1 MTNKDLSLLPSE
13 VITLVGR
20 ENLDQLNPFGQ
31 RAVVA
36 SLLEMYLQ
44 EGLDWMTENK
54 EQLIRNILILNRM

>member
-1 MTNKDLSLLPSE
+1 MTNKDLSRLPSE

-36 SLLEMYLQ
+36 SLLEMYLK
-44 EGLDWMTENK
+44 EGLDWMRENK
-54 EQLIRNILILNRM
+54 EQLIKNMLILNRM

>member
-36 SLLEMYLQ
+36 SLLEMYLK

>member
-1 MTNKDLSLLPSE
+1 MTNKDISLLPSE

-44 EGLDWMTENK
+44 EGLDWMRENK